1 MQALKEG
8 EVKIAYARIMLIGP
22 GGVGKS
28 SLLNG
33 LMNLPLPHEAY
44 STQLAD
50 TYTLKHKGRP
60 TETFWAKQVGGYWVK
75 VTDQDEIDEL
85 VHLVET
91 VNKKNQSEL
100 RDHQEIGVTGS
111 GGQKFTQSNVL
122 PIVKELA
129 TNLQSKKGNVFISGT
144 EVYMR
149 VWDCGG
155 QPVFLDILP
164 AFLTARTLFLL
175 MFDARHDLRQPCT
188 YLTHHKGKAK
198 EEQEEITTLELLTQ
212 WMANIH
218 ATLLKR
224 ESSDSEHSSGEE
236 EERFPQ
242 ILPIGTH
249 GDDAKVKSLGKGAI
263 FDLLTS
269 ACADKAF
276 MHLVLDGH
284 VVDNTTAGKGSQ
296 EDPSFQAIRD
306 IADKFASTDVAIRT
320 PVRWVLFRKVFERY
334 AKGKPV
340 VPLDKV
346 KELGRECNIPEEAM
360 DSVVAF
366 YHDLAVFFHYKEVPS
381 LREVVIADPQW
392 LVRQMAKILA
402 LEGFEIVTNINLWK
416 LLREDGILLEPLY
429 MKVLGTQN
437 ELPPQEIIDLLE
449 HFLIIAEIHTTGKHF
464 VPGREY
470 FTPSLLPRCPTDKSS
485 YFATSS
491 IQSAAPLHLIFS
503 TKYLPPGFF
512 TRLAAVISKHPRCQV
527 DFTNKIYRNEVKYLF
542 GAAGQQVDK
551 LVVTEKK
558 FSICVQVQRVSTRSF
573 KYPTFISVCSELFQ
587 ILQDSF
593 GEVKKWLPQIDVSF
607 ALECEECAE
616 KGHFIPLSAPRSI
629 TRNISLL
636 CQRNVRTILNSD
648 QKFWLNIHQVSLY
661 YLLTLI
667 QVLMI
672 SNCRIILLTLISL
685 TVRFLP
691 LLGKW
696 KS

>member
-1 MQALKEG
+1 MVANLFALRNISTNLFEVDYVQALKEG

-50 TYTLKHKGRP
+50 TYTLKRTDRP
-60 TETFWAKQVGGYWVK
+60 AETFWAKQVGGYWVK

-85 VHLVET
+85 VHLVKT

-100 RDHQEIGVTGS
+100 HQEIGVTES
-111 GGQKFTQSNVL
+111 GGQKFAHSDVQ

-129 TNLQSKKGNVFISGT
+129 TNLQSKEGNVFISGT

-212 WMANIH
+212 WMATIH

-224 ESSDSEHSSGEE
+224 DSSDNKHSSGSE

-249 GDDAKVKSLGKGAI
+249 GDDAKVKALGEDI
-263 FDLLTS
+263 FEPLTS

-276 MHLVLDGH
+276 MHFVLDGH
-284 VVDNTTAGKGSQ
+284 VVDNTTAGKGSE

-306 IADKFASTDVAIRT
+306 IADKFASTDVAVRT
-320 PVRWVLFRKVFERY
+320 PVKWVLFRKVFERY

-346 KELGRECNIPEEAM
+346 KELGLECNIPEEAI
-360 DSVVAF
+360 DSVLAF

-402 LEGFEIVTNINLWK
+402 LEGFETVKKSNLWK
-416 LLREDGILLEPLY
+416 LLREDGILVQPLY
-429 MKVLGTQN
+429 EQVFGTDN
-437 ELPPQEIIDLLE
+437 ILLPQEIIDLLE
-449 HFLIIAEIHTTGKHF
+449 HFLIIAEIHTTGKHSA
-464 VPGREY
+464 PGREY
-470 FTPSLLPRCPTDKSS
+470 FTPSLLPRCPADKSF

-491 IQSAAPLHLIFS
+491 IQSTAPLHLIFS

-512 TRLAAVISKHPRCQV
+512 TRLAAVLSKHPKCQV

-542 GAAGQQVDK
+542 GAADQQVDK

-558 FSICVQVQRVSTRSF
+558 FSICIQVQRVSTRSF
-573 KYPTFISVCSELFQ
+573 KYPTFISTCSELFQ

-593 GEVKKWLPQIDVSF
+593 GEVKKWLPQINVSF

-616 KGHFIPLSAPRSI
+616 KDHFIRLSAPRSI
-629 TRNISLL
+629 TPNASLL

-648 QKFWLNIHQVSLY
+648 QKFWLNIHQVSA
-661 YLLTLI
+661 
-667 QVLMI
+667 
-672 SNCRIILLTLISL
+672 
-685 TVRFLP
+685 
-691 LLGKW
+691 
-696 KS
+696 

>member
-1 MQALKEG
+1 MVANLFALRNISTNLFEVDYVQALKEG

-50 TYTLKHKGRP
+50 TYTLKRTDRP
-60 TETFWAKQVGGYWVK
+60 AETFWAKQVGGYWVK

-85 VHLVET
+85 VHLVKT

-100 RDHQEIGVTGS
+100 HQEIGVTES
-111 GGQKFTQSNVL
+111 GGQKFAHSDVQ

-129 TNLQSKKGNVFISGT
+129 TNLQSKEGNVFISGT

-212 WMANIH
+212 WMATIH

-224 ESSDSEHSSGEE
+224 DSSDNKHSSGSE

-249 GDDAKVKSLGKGAI
+249 GDDAKVKALGEDI
-263 FDLLTS
+263 FEPLTS

-276 MHLVLDGH
+276 MHFVLDGH
-284 VVDNTTAGKGSQ
+284 VVDNTTAGKGSE

-306 IADKFASTDVAIRT
+306 IADKFASTDVAVRT
-320 PVRWVLFRKVFERY
+320 PVKWVLFRKVFERY

-346 KELGRECNIPEEAM
+346 KELGLECNIPEEAI
-360 DSVVAF
+360 DSVLAF

-402 LEGFEIVTNINLWK
+402 LEGFETVKKSNLWK
-416 LLREDGILLEPLY
+416 LLREDGILVQPLY
-429 MKVLGTQN
+429 EQVFGTDN
-437 ELPPQEIIDLLE
+437 ILLPQEIIDLLE
-449 HFLIIAEIHTTGKHF
+449 HFLIIAEIHTTGKHSA
-464 VPGREY
+464 PGREY
-470 FTPSLLPRCPTDKSS
+470 FTPSLLPRCPADKSF

-491 IQSAAPLHLIFS
+491 IQSTAPLHLIFS

-512 TRLAAVISKHPRCQV
+512 TRLAAVLSKHPKCQV

-542 GAAGQQVDK
+542 GAADQQVDK

-558 FSICVQVQRVSTRSF
+558 FSICIQVQRVTTRSF
-573 KYPTFISVCSELFQ
+573 KYPTFISTCSELFQ

-593 GEVKKWLPQIDVSF
+593 GEVKKWLPQINVSF

-616 KGHFIPLSAPRSI
+616 KDHFIRLSAPRSI
-629 TRNISLL
+629 TPNASLL

-648 QKFWLNIHQVSLY
+648 QKFWLNIHQVSA
-661 YLLTLI
+661 
-667 QVLMI
+667 
-672 SNCRIILLTLISL
+672 
-685 TVRFLP
+685 
-691 LLGKW
+691 
-696 KS
+696 